1 MGLIGIE
8 LSAPSNPLADLQLQ
22 IGGCCHHSYL
32 KIFSVLGV
40 TKALEHSSPRR
51 VCLNNNIAWL
61 LKLPAQGV
69 FGDYI
74 FKIFVCRKYSII
86 SFLPSVK
93 HWRQL

>member
-22 IGGCCHHSYL
+22 IWGCCHHSYL